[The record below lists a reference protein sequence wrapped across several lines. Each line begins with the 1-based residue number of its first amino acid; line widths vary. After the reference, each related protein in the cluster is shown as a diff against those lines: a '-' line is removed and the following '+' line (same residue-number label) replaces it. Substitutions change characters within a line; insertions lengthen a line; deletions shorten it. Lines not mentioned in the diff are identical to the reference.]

1 MLTPEATETPIP
13 LTGEVRPKIGPTA
26 QTGTRAASDDA
37 GRAGL
42 AQRLRKG
49 TRQCGH
55 IRHSA
60 DPEGR
65 TGRPSGECQIKGLA
79 ALQGRSVRS
88 RRNVLSALA
97 ALLSRPALLE
107 GEIAEVLSWRTA
119 PDSQGP
125 YRTLVEHIGR
135 DGRRRLKTAL
145 QHLPTVIAVPAAAA
159 LADDADLGDGGLH
172 KPLAFRDD
180 YERGL

>member
-65 TGRPSGECQIKGLA
+65 TGRPSGECQIKQEVGKVVGDSKMVRQGVVLETKGKIDIA
-79 ALQGRSVRS
+79 IADVKDALKS
-88 RRNVLSALA
+88 
-97 ALLSRPALLE
+97 
-107 GEIAEVLSWRTA
+107 
-119 PDSQGP
+119 
-125 YRTLVEHIGR
+125 
-135 DGRRRLKTAL
+135 
-145 QHLPTVIAVPAAAA
+145 
-159 LADDADLGDGGLH
+159 
-172 KPLAFRDD
+172 
-180 YERGL
+180 

>member
-55 IRHSA
+55 ICHSA

-65 TGRPSGECQIKGLA
+65 TGRPSGECQMVLPARINRQSNTVEA
-79 ALQGRSVRS
+79 ALW
-88 RRNVLSALA
+88 LS
-97 ALLSRPALLE
+97 
-107 GEIAEVLSWRTA
+107 I
-119 PDSQGP
+119 
-125 YRTLVEHIGR
+125 
-135 DGRRRLKTAL
+135 
-145 QHLPTVIAVPAAAA
+145 
-159 LADDADLGDGGLH
+159 LGQRWQSYLRYS
-172 KPLAFRDD
+172 FF
-180 YERGL
+180 